1 MTTLITAGLHR
12 DVFHRGFVHVVW
24 KDDPEKC
31 LGLLVPSDWAFER
44 LKSETEKAIRA
55 FAKELESAI
64 IESPET

>member
-1 MTTLITAGLHR
+1 
-12 DVFHRGFVHVVW
+12 VVW